1 MLMRILFGGFLGSL
15 MANPVFWQVVLVWTF
30 VFKGADI
37 IAGLINTLTDIKWGE
52 ILYSPFPLYPLKTKQ
67 FNTHQKSS

>member
-37 IAGLINTLTDIKWGE
+37 IAGLINA
-52 ILYSPFPLYPLKTKQ
+52 LKGY
-67 FNTHQKSS
+67 